1 MSRPAYGT
9 PEYEEECRVNRN
21 CHGVTNWG
29 KERLAQ
35 IICMDDRNARIS
47 AFQDMTNYLSNLH
60 LMVRAV
66 GAGGHVH
73 FCGHCGKPEQ
83 ASYQEPTASRLKAN
97 GLCFHCDFWHEKR
110 TTYNAQAR
118 AGRMLVMKG
127 WVYGDSGDQPGGN
140 SSWLGFGGSR
150 WYLYQITTG
159 KLWTT
164 NNLFSAGDIPADFL
178 PGMPDN
184 AVALTKEQFELAQA
198 GRS

>member
-1 MSRPAYGT
+1 MIRPAYGT
-9 PEYEEECRVNRN
+9 PEYEEEFRINRN

-29 KERLAQ
+29 KERLAK
-35 IICMDDRNARIS
+35 IICMDDHNARLA

-60 LMVRAV
+60 LMVRRVAN
-66 GAGGHVH
+66 GGYVQ
-73 FCGHCGKPEQ
+73 FCGHCGKPEE
-83 ASYQEPTASRLKAN
+83 ANYLEPTGSRLKAN
-97 GLCFHCDFWHEKR
+97 GLCFHCDFWHDKR

-118 AGRMLVMKG
+118 AGHMLVMKG
-127 WVYGDSGDQPGGN
+127 WVYGDSGDQPNGN
-140 SSWLGFGGSR
+140 KSWLGFGGSR

-184 AVALTKEQFELAQA
+184 AVALTLEQFELAQA
-198 GRS
+198 GR

>member
-9 PEYEEECRVNRN
+9 PEYEAECRINRN

-29 KERLAQ
+29 KERLSQ

-47 AFQDMTNYLSNLH
+47 AFQDMANYLANLH
-60 LMVRAV
+60 NMVRNVA
-66 GAGGHVH
+66 AGGYVH
-73 FCGHCGKPEQ
+73 FCKHCGKPEQ
-83 ASYQEPTASRLKAN
+83 ASYLEPKATQIKTN
-97 GLCFHCDFWHEKR
+97 GLCHRCDFWHEKR

-127 WVYGDSGDQPGGN
+127 WVYGDSGDEPNGN
-140 SSWLGFGGSR
+140 KSWLGFGGSR

-164 NNLFSAGDIPADFL
+164 NNLFSAGDVPADFL

-184 AVALTKEQFELAQA
+184 AVALSLEQFELAQA

>member
-1 MSRPAYGT
+1 MNRPAYGT
-9 PEYEEECRVNRN
+9 PEYEEECRINRN

-29 KERLAQ
+29 KERLAK
-35 IICMDDRNARIS
+35 IVCMGDQSARLA

-60 LMVRAV
+60 GMVRRVAD
-66 GAGGHVH
+66 GGYVQ
-73 FCGHCGKPEQ
+73 FCGHCGKPEE
-83 ASYQEPTASRLKAN
+83 ANYLEPTGSRLKAN
-97 GLCFHCDFWHEKR
+97 GLCFRCDFWHEKR
-110 TTYNAQAR
+110 TAYNAQVR
-118 AGRMLVMKG
+118 AGHMLVMNG
-127 WVYGDSGDQPGGN
+127 WVYGDSGDQPNGN
-140 SSWLGFGGSR
+140 KSWLGFGGSR

-184 AVALTKEQFELAQA
+184 AVALTLEQFELAQA

>member
-1 MSRPAYGT
+1 MNRPAYGT
-9 PEYEEECRVNRN
+9 PEYEEWCRINSN
-21 CHGVTNWG
+21 CAKVTGWG
-29 KERLAQ
+29 KEQMAK
-35 IICMDDRNARIS
+35 IVCMDDRNARVS
-47 AFQDMTNYLSNLH
+47 AFNNMANYLSNLH
-60 LMVRAV
+60 NMVREVA
-66 GAGGHVH
+66 AGSYVH
-73 FCGHCGKPEQ
+73 FCTNCGKPECAHYVEPK
-83 ASYQEPTASRLKAN
+83 ASQLKAN
-97 GLCFHCDFWHEKR
+97 GLCHNCDFWHEKR

-198 GRS
+198 GR

>member
-9 PEYEEECRVNRN
+9 PEYEEQCRINTN
-21 CHGVTNWG
+21 CYKVTNWG
-29 KERLAQ
+29 KNRLTQ
-35 IICMDDRNARIS
+35 IVCMDDRNARLS
-47 AFQDMTNYLSNLH
+47 AFNDMANYLSNLH
-60 LMVRAV
+60 LMVRNVAD
-66 GAGGHVH
+66 GGYVH

-83 ASYQEPTASRLKAN
+83 ANYREPVATKLKAN
-97 GLCFHCDFWHEKR
+97 SLCHHCDFWHERR
-110 TTYNAQAR
+110 TTYNAQER
-118 AGRMLVMKG
+118 KGRMLVMKG
-127 WVYGDSGDQPGGN
+127 WVYGDSGDQPGGK

-164 NNLFSAGDIPADFL
+164 NNLFSAVDIPADFL

-184 AVALTKEQFELAQA
+184 AVALTLEQFELAQA